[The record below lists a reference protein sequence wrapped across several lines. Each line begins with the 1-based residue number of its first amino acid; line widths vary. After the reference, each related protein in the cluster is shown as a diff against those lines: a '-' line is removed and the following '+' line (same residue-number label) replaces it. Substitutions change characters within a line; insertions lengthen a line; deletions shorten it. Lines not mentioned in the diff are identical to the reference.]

1 MNTKRWSTRPRG
13 TLALCATAVLL
24 SASCTEYDYSNLRGH
39 DVYLQPENDVVADL
53 LFVIDNSASMAE
65 EQALLGASFQAFVEA
80 IEGTSADLQLG
91 ITTTD
96 MDTDDAGLLTSEL
109 MREDTADL
117 ASAFLTA
124 ATVGTDGSR
133 YEKGFEAALLATQP
147 DTNPELLREGA
158 TLHVIFVSDEDDQSD
173 IAVADTL
180 AELESRADIVFAHAI
195 VGDLPGGCTSGSSA
209 ADAGERYA
217 DLSERTEGRRDSICN
232 DSHEEILQRIGLDAA
247 GLADTFNLS
256 NVPIE
261 DTLEVWVDGV
271 QIFER
276 ETDGWLYD
284 VGENAV
290 VFGGRAVPRA
300 GMEVVID
307 YELWADSQEET
318 E

>member
-1 MNTKRWSTRPRG
+1 
-13 TLALCATAVLL
+13 V
-24 SASCTEYDYSNLRGH
+24 SCTEYDYSNLRGH
-39 DVYLQPENDVVADL
+39 DVYLQPDNDMVADL

-80 IEGTSADLQLG
+80 IEGTSADLQVG

-96 MDTDDAGLLTSEL
+96 VDSDEAGHLTSSL
-109 MREDTADL
+109 MNQDTADL
-117 ASAFLTA
+117 ASVFLEA
-124 ATVGTDGSR
+124 AAVGTNGSR
-133 YEKGFEAALLATQP
+133 YEKGFEAALLATLPSVNP
-147 DTNPELLREGA
+147 DLLREGA
-158 TLHVIFVSDEDDQSD
+158 MLHVIFVSDEDDQSNVSVD
-173 IAVADTL
+173 DALVA
-180 AELESRADIVFAHAI
+180 LETRADNVFAHAI

-217 DLSERTEGRRDSICN
+217 ELAEQTAGRRDSICN

-256 NVPIE
+256 AVPVE
-261 DTLEVWVDGV
+261 DSLEVWVDAV

-290 VFGGRAVPRA
+290 VFSGRAVPRA

-307 YELWADSQEET
+307 YELWADSQAET